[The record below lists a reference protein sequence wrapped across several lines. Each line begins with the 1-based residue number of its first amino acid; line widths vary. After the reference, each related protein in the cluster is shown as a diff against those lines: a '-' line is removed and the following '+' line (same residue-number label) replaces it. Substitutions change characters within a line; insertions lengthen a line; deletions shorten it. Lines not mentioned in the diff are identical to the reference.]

1 MRATVDGLFFEGE
14 HGMGRARGRGGEI
27 PDRTEIE
34 MNSGQVVGGEDR
46 KEWKCS
52 VGEVKE
58 CVFDARV

>member
-1 MRATVDGLFFEGE
+1 ME
-14 HGMGRARGRGGEI
+14 RARGRGGEI